1 MKKAIGKIV
10 LAENMIGWYDNVNKI
25 RLTLKNREAEIYPG
39 QNFTLIN
46 KGIREGK
53 IKFIKY

>member
-25 RLTLKNREAEIYPG
+25 RLTLKNREAEVYLG